1 MDGWMDVWLEPS
13 NWWPISCFYIIISL
27 PQVDVA
33 SLITQKL
40 LKVSM
45 KHIEIISKAR
55 QKGIDS
61 LILFF

>member
-1 MDGWMDVWLEPS
+1 MFKFL
-13 NWWPISCFYIIISL
+13 CFLVS
-27 PQVDVA
+27 QVDVA

-55 QKGIDS
+55 QRGEAHQHNPLS
-61 LILFF
+61 LVCVCPV